1 MRILFISNYSQL
13 YGANRSMLLVIEYL
27 KKVGHDVI
35 LILPSKGE
43 ICIELNEKG
52 IVYHVETMFT
62 QLFYYKPLLKYLALP
77 LLDLQTLMKIPRLV
91 KFAKEFTPDLIYS
104 NTSAEMV
111 GIKIAKQLGV
121 THISHIREFMD
132 LDHGAKYLFG
142 AKAKKRYI
150 NQSDGVIYVS
160 NAVANH
166 VNQGESLQPWQK
178 VIYNGVRC
186 CDIQFTEH
194 KLSDTINLGVVGIF
208 DPEKGQDM
216 AINYFRSII
225 EAYPFAKLHFWGD
238 KDGPYKKKLFNMVAS
253 LGLEN
258 KVIFHGFEKRVDII
272 YSEMDVLLMCSHCEG
287 FGRVTIEAMQRGIPV
302 LGFNSGGTT
311 ELIEDGF
318 NGYLFSDED
327 EFKRKIQILL
337 QSEDHFNKIRRN
349 AYEDSRKKY
358 SAETYCRNVEEFINS
373 IMRR

>member
-1 MRILFISNYSQL
+1 M

-27 KKVGHDVI
+27 KKKGHEVI

-43 ICIELNEKG
+43 ICTELSEQG
-52 IVYHVETMFT
+52 ITYHVETMFT
-62 QLFYYKPLLKYLALP
+62 QLFYYKPLLRYLALP
-77 LLDLQTLMKIPRLV
+77 LLNLQTFMKIPHLV
-91 KFAKEFTPDLIYS
+91 KFAEKFGPDLIYS

-111 GIKIAKQLGV
+111 GIKVAKRLGV
-121 THISHIREFMD
+121 KHISHIREFMD

-166 VNQGESLQPWQK
+166 VNQGDLLQSWQK
-178 VIYNGVRC
+178 VIYNGVQC
-186 CDIQFTEH
+186 CDILFTEH
-194 KLSDTINLGVVGIF
+194 KFSDTINLGVVGIF

-216 AINYFRSII
+216 AIKYFKSII
-225 EAYPFAKLHFWGD
+225 ETYPFAKLHLWGD
-238 KDGPYKKKLFNMVAS
+238 KDGPYKKKLFSMVS
-253 LGLEN
+253 SPELKN
-258 KVIFHGFEKRVDII
+258 KVIFHGFEKRIGII
-272 YSEMDVLLMCSHCEG
+272 YGEMDVLLMCSHCEG

-327 EFKRKIQILL
+327 EFRGKMQMLL

-358 SAETYCRNVEEFINS
+358 SAEVYCRNIEEFINS
-373 IMRR
+373 IMGR